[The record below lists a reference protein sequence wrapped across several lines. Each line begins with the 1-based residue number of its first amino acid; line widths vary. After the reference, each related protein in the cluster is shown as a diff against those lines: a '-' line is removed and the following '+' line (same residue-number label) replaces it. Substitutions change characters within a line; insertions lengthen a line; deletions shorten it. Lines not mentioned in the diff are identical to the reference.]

1 MNQEIADWVKE
12 FALKIRFLLSYYC
25 LKYRQITS
33 QGFAMKTPIFP
44 ALPRG
49 LTSKEL
55 RKEIQRRMK
64 IMDEMGLI
72 KKPKNA
78 VRG

>member
-1 MNQEIADWVKE
+1 
-12 FALKIRFLLSYYC
+12 
-25 LKYRQITS
+25 
-33 QGFAMKTPIFP
+33 MKTSTFP

-55 RKEIQRRMK
+55 RKEIQRKMK

-78 VRG
+78 VRR

>member
-1 MNQEIADWVKE
+1 
-12 FALKIRFLLSYYC
+12 
-25 LKYRQITS
+25 
-33 QGFAMKTPIFP
+33 MKTSIFP

-64 IMDEMGLI
+64 IMDKMGLI

-78 VRG
+78 VRR

>member
-1 MNQEIADWVKE
+1 
-12 FALKIRFLLSYYC
+12 
-25 LKYRQITS
+25 
-33 QGFAMKTPIFP
+33 MKASIFP
-44 ALPRG
+44 RLPRG
-49 LTSKEL
+49 LTQKDL

-64 IMDEMGLI
+64 VMDEMGLI

>member
-1 MNQEIADWVKE
+1 
-12 FALKIRFLLSYYC
+12 
-25 LKYRQITS
+25 
-33 QGFAMKTPIFP
+33 MKTPIFP
-44 ALPRG
+44 RLPRG
-49 LTSKEL
+49 LTQKEL

>member
-1 MNQEIADWVKE
+1 M
-12 FALKIRFLLSYYC
+12 R
-25 LKYRQITS
+25 TS
-33 QGFAMKTPIFP
+33 IFP
-44 ALPRG
+44 RLPRG
-49 LTSKEL
+49 VSQKEL
-55 RKEIQRRMK
+55 RKEIRRRMK